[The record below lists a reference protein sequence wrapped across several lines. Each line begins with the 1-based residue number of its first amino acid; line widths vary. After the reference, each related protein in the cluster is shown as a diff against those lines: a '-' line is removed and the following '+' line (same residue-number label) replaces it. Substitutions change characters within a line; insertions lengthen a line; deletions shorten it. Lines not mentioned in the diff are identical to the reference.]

1 MPPRV
6 TRQSATPS
14 RSRVAAPI
22 RVAEPPARTRGY
34 GCRWRRRSKLKDE
47 RVDTGMERERC
58 ATGTWR
64 RAAGSSPDAM
74 RVVVYATMSMAAH
87 LLPRLLGAMVGLRR
101 QAQLTPPRT
110 SFSRL
115 VKRYFDAFD

>member
-1 MPPRV
+1 MRDWHLASGRRLV
-6 TRQSATPS
+6 TRAARTM
-14 RSRVAAPI
+14 API
-22 RVAEPPARTRGY
+22 PA
-34 GCRWRRRSKLKDE
+34 
-47 RVDTGMERERC
+47 
-58 ATGTWR
+58 AT
-64 RAAGSSPDAM
+64 DAM

-115 VKRYFDAFD
+115 VKRYFDAFDHVLLESERSASFCA